1 MRRAPAYSREQRQPE
16 RRLATPPVCEERAY
30 FPKLLANMKHLGGG
44 IRGWYQRSW
53 QVVQLFRF
61 SGDFC
66 SAPSSPLGSAKSAP
80 HPFVFNALGTAFV
93 PRGRGACNIGVRGL
107 ALLLGHAVRVG
118 SVEERHGSRG
128 LLGLQ
133 KNQKRP
139 LKSPATSKKSFL
151 TQMRLLLK

>member
-1 MRRAPAYSREQRQPE
+1 MQAITSPEFGIPGRFVDRRN
-16 RRLATPPVCEERAY
+16 TPLRSNDALGYVCARKPLET
-30 FPKLLANMKHLGGG
+30 LHL
-44 IRGWYQRSW
+44 I
-53 QVVQLFRF
+53 
-61 SGDFC
+61 
-66 SAPSSPLGSAKSAP
+66 SSLGSAKSAP
-80 HPFVFNALGTAFV
+80 HPFVFNGLGTAFV